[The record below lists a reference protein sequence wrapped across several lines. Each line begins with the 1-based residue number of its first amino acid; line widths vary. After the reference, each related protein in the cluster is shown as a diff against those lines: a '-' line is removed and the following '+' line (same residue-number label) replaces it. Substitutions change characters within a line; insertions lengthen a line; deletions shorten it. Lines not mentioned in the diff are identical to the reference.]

1 MSIVEVLLPQA
12 GMGMQD
18 GEVVEWLKNI
28 GDVVKKDEVILEVE
42 SAKVTIDVV
51 APVDG
56 ELIEIV
62 AEQGSVIAVRDVI
75 ARIKEH

>member
-51 APVDG
+51 APVAG
-56 ELIEIV
+56 ELIDIV

>member
-51 APVDG
+51 APVAG

>member
-42 SAKVTIDVV
+42 SAKITIDVV

>member
-42 SAKVTIDVV
+42 SAKVTIYVV